1 MKSLS
6 TYLIFIAL
14 AITGPN
20 AFAQNLLIQD
30 YKVPVSSAHSFLI
43 DFNYNY
49 ASVGKETTSNHGRIG
64 TVYNTFYESLTYGY
78 SFDLIWAASRE
89 RRANDYNTDIDGRL
103 RRYIW
108 PHRNFF
114 GSVNP
119 HSAYLKSY
127 DRPTLDVTI
136 GFGFGRFINATPLAK
151 AVRIEDFLLFSNQLY
166 DDLPAETMVKL
177 GQIIEKRGEY
187 RTRYREAFKRF
198 WYDDMAE
205 IIKDSKMLKGEEI
218 DAVGILRMDEV
229 LFREN
234 ISDRFYGWD
243 VTLGAKLELLT
254 SEPSE
259 QRVAPAADITARYSL
274 PINWRAQLNERF
286 TANSQVGGNF
296 IRTYNVISA
305 SDFSYEVTN
314 RIDFVTRHR
323 IELEKRSKDDYTL
336 ISNSLKLLFVFFI
349 ENQINL
355 TTSIELEKR
364 GQTKLKQNFLM
375 TLNYRVF

>member
-1 MKSLS
+1 MKNL
-6 TYLIFIAL
+6 TTQLVCIAL
-14 AITGPN
+14 LITSPN
-20 AFAQNLLIQD
+20 AFSQNLLIKD

-49 ASVGKETTSNHGRIG
+49 ASDGKETTSNHGRIG

-78 SFDLIWAASRE
+78 SFDLVWAASRE
-89 RRANDYNTDIDGRL
+89 RRSNDYNADIDWRL

-108 PHRNFF
+108 PHRKFF

-119 HSAYLKSY
+119 HSAYLKGY
-127 DRPTLDVTI
+127 ERPTLDVTI

-151 AVRIEDFLLFSNQLY
+151 AVRIEDFLLFSEQLH

-187 RTRYREAFKRF
+187 RTRFREAFKRF
-198 WYDDMAE
+198 WYDDMAG
-205 IIKDSKMLKGEEI
+205 IIKDSNMLIGEEI

-234 ISDRFYGWD
+234 FSDRFYGWD

-254 SEPSE
+254 SKSSE
-259 QRVAPAADITARYSL
+259 KRVAPAADITARYSL

-286 TANSQVGGNF
+286 TANSQIGGNF
-296 IRTYNVISA
+296 LKTYNVISA
-305 SDFSYEVTN
+305 VDFSYEVTN
-314 RIDFVTRHR
+314 RIDFVTRH
-323 IELEKRSKDDYTL
+323 LLNVEKRSKDGDTQL
-336 ISNSLKLLFVFFI
+336 SNSLKLLFVFFI
-349 ENQINL
+349 ENKVNL

-364 GQTKLKQNFLM
+364 EKTKLEQNYLM

>member
-1 MKSLS
+1 MKNLA
-6 TYLIFIAL
+6 TYLSFIAFS
-14 AITGPN
+14 ITGTN
-20 AFAQNLLIQD
+20 AFSQNLLIKD
-30 YKVPVSSAHSFLI
+30 YRVPVSAAHSFLV

-49 ASVGKETTSNHGRIG
+49 ASVGQETTSNHGRIG

-254 SEPSE
+254 SQPSE

-296 IRTYNVISA
+296 LRTYNVISA

-336 ISNSLKLLFVFFI
+336 ISNSLKLIFVFFI

>member
-1 MKSLS
+1 MKNLA
-6 TYLIFIAL
+6 TYLIFVAFS
-14 AITGPN
+14 ITGTN
-20 AFAQNLLIQD
+20 AFSQNLLIKD
-30 YKVPVSSAHSFLI
+30 YKVPVSSAHSFLV

-49 ASVGKETTSNHGRIG
+49 ASVGQETTSNHGRIG

-127 DRPTLDVTI
+127 EHPTLDVTI
-136 GFGFGRFINATPLAK
+136 GIGFGRFINATALAK
-151 AVRIEDFLLFSNQLY
+151 AVRIEDFLLFSDQLH
-166 DDLPAETMVKL
+166 DDLPAGTMVKL

-187 RTRYREAFKRF
+187 RTRHREAFKRF

-205 IIKDSKMLKGEEI
+205 IIKDSKMLKGYEL
-218 DAVGILRMDEV
+218 DAASILRMDEV
-229 LFREN
+229 LFREK

-243 VTLGAKLELLT
+243 ITLGAKLEILT
-254 SEPSE
+254 SESLE
-259 QRVAPAADITARYSL
+259 KRVVPAADITARYSL
-274 PINWRAQLNERF
+274 PINWRAQFNERF

-296 IRTYNVISA
+296 LRTYNLISA

-323 IELEKRSKDDYTL
+323 IKIEKRSKDDYTL

-355 TTSIELEKR
+355 TTSIELEKHR
-364 GQTKLKQNFLM
+364 QTKLKQNFLM

>member
-1 MKSLS
+1 MKRIATNLI
-6 TYLIFIAL
+6 YLAFV
-14 AITGPN
+14 ITGTE
-20 AFAQNLLIQD
+20 AFSQNLLIKD

-49 ASVGKETTSNHGRIG
+49 ASDGKETTSNHGRIG

-89 RRANDYNTDIDGRL
+89 RHSNDYNADIDWRL

-108 PHRNFF
+108 PHRKFF

-127 DRPTLDVTI
+127 NHPTLDVTI
-136 GFGFGRFINATPLAK
+136 GFGFGRFINATALAK
-151 AVRIEDFLLFSNQLY
+151 AVRIEDFLLYSDQLH

-205 IIKDSKMLKGEEI
+205 IIKHSKMLKREEI

-254 SEPSE
+254 SESLE
-259 QRVAPAADITARYSL
+259 KRVAPAADITARYSL

-296 IRTYNVISA
+296 LRTYNIISA

-314 RIDFVTRHR
+314 RIDFVTRHLLE
-323 IELEKRSKDDYTL
+323 IEKRAKHDDAQ
-336 ISNSLKLLFVFFI
+336 INNSLKLVFVFFI

-355 TTSIELEKR
+355 TTSVELEKR
-364 GQTKLKQNFLM
+364 GQTKLKQNFLI

>member
-1 MKSLS
+1 MKHIS
-6 TYLIFIAL
+6 TTLIFVTFV
-14 AITGPN
+14 ITGTE
-20 AFAQNLLIQD
+20 AFSQNLLIKD
-30 YKVPVSSAHSFLI
+30 YKVPVSSAHSFLV

-49 ASVGKETTSNHGRIG
+49 ASDGKETTSNHGRIG

-89 RRANDYNTDIDGRL
+89 RRANDYNADIDGRL
-103 RRYIW
+103 RRYVW

-114 GSVNP
+114 ASVNP
-119 HSAYLKSY
+119 HSAYLKGY

-136 GFGFGRFINATPLAK
+136 GFGIGRFINATALAK
-151 AVRIEDFLLFSNQLY
+151 AVRIEDFLLFSDQLH
-166 DDLPAETMVKL
+166 DDLPAETMVSL
-177 GQIIEKRGEY
+177 GQIIEKRDEY
-187 RTRYREAFKRF
+187 RTRYREAFKRY
-198 WYDDMAE
+198 WYDDMAG
-205 IIKDSKMLKGEEI
+205 IIKHSNMLKGEEI

-243 VTLGAKLELLT
+243 ITLGAKLELLT
-254 SEPSE
+254 SESSE
-259 QRVAPAADITARYSL
+259 KRVAPAADITARYSL
-274 PINWRAQLNERF
+274 PINWRAQFNERF

-296 IRTYNVISA
+296 LKTYNFISA

-314 RIDFVTRHR
+314 RIDFVMRH
-323 IELEKRSKDDYTL
+323 LLNVEKRSKDDDTQ
-336 ISNSLKLLFVFFI
+336 ISNSLKLLFVFFV

-355 TTSIELEKR
+355 TTSIELEKYEKS
-364 GQTKLKQNFLM
+364 KLEQNYLM